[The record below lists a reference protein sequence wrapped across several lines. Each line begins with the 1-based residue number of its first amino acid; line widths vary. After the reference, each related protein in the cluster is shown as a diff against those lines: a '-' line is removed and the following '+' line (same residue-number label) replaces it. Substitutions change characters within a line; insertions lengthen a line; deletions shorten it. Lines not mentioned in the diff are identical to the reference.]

1 MKRKIIIFFYICLL
15 FFLLFHPKEAL
26 TGVKNGLGLWLNIM
40 IPTLL
45 PFLILTGALLKT
57 GNIRKLLKPSAF
69 FWKTFFGLSPAG
81 AYVLILGL
89 LCGYPMGAKLAHDLY
104 IDQQISRREGEY
116 LLTFSC
122 NASPAFIISYL
133 SGILLKNKIS
143 AVQMIL
149 TFLAADLF
157 CMLFFRFVVYR
168 GHTVDSVCV
177 NKIKKETYQQDS
189 IGVILDVSIL
199 DGFETITRLGGYILL
214 FSLILASISFYWP
227 FHAQSCMLFTAPL
240 ELTTGL
246 KQIAGAPLPWKSRY
260 LASMLLTSFGGFC
273 VMAQTKSVLE
283 NSFVT
288 DPLRYFKMSERQC
301 DIPDPSFLRYRL
313 TDLRLLLL

>member
-89 LCGYPMGAKLAHDLY
+89 LCGYPMGAKLAHDLH

-189 IGVILDVSIL
+189 IGVILDVSIM

-283 NSFVT
+283 NSLSLIPYAISKCLNASAIFLILV
-288 DPLRYFKMSERQC
+288 FS
-301 DIPDPSFLRYRL
+301 DIV
-313 TDLRLLLL
+313 

>member
-149 TFLAADLF
+149 TFRCISRAYCGLCLRKQD
-157 CMLFFRFVVYR
+157 
-168 GHTVDSVCV
+168 
-177 NKIKKETYQQDS
+177 KKRD
-189 IGVILDVSIL
+189 I
-199 DGFETITRLGGYILL
+199 
-214 FSLILASISFYWP
+214 P
-227 FHAQSCMLFTAPL
+227 
-240 ELTTGL
+240 TGL
-246 KQIAGAPLPWKSRY
+246 HRSHPGCLDHGRI
-260 LASMLLTSFGGFC
+260 
-273 VMAQTKSVLE
+273 
-283 NSFVT
+283 
-288 DPLRYFKMSERQC
+288 
-301 DIPDPSFLRYRL
+301 
-313 TDLRLLLL
+313 

>member
-1 MKRKIIIFFYICLL
+1 
-15 FFLLFHPKEAL
+15 
-26 TGVKNGLGLWLNIM
+26 
-40 IPTLL
+40 
-45 PFLILTGALLKT
+45 
-57 GNIRKLLKPSAF
+57 
-69 FWKTFFGLSPAG
+69 
-81 AYVLILGL
+81 
-89 LCGYPMGAKLAHDLY
+89 
-104 IDQQISRREGEY
+104 
-116 LLTFSC
+116 
-122 NASPAFIISYL
+122 
-133 SGILLKNKIS
+133 
-143 AVQMIL
+143 MIL

-189 IGVILDVSIL
+189 TGAILDVSIM
-199 DGFETITRLGGYILL
+199 DGFETITRLGGDILL

-246 KQIAGAPLPWKSRY
+246 KQITDAPLPWKSRY

-283 NSFVT
+283 NSLSLIPYAISKCLNASAIFLILV
-288 DPLRYFKMSERQC
+288 FS
-301 DIPDPSFLRYRL
+301 DIV
-313 TDLRLLLL
+313 

>member
-15 FFLLFHPKEAL
+15 LFLLFHPKEAL

-57 GNIRKLLKPSAF
+57 GNVRKLLKPSAF

-143 AVQMIL
+143 AVQMVL

-157 CMLFFRFVVYR
+157 CMLFFRFRCISRAYR
-168 GHTVDSVCV
+168 GLCLRKQD
-177 NKIKKETYQQDS
+177 KKRD
-189 IGVILDVSIL
+189 I
-199 DGFETITRLGGYILL
+199 
-214 FSLILASISFYWP
+214 P
-227 FHAQSCMLFTAPL
+227 
-240 ELTTGL
+240 TGL
-246 KQIAGAPLPWKSRY
+246 HRSHPGCLDHGRI
-260 LASMLLTSFGGFC
+260 
-273 VMAQTKSVLE
+273 
-283 NSFVT
+283 
-288 DPLRYFKMSERQC
+288 
-301 DIPDPSFLRYRL
+301 
-313 TDLRLLLL
+313 

>member
-1 MKRKIIIFFYICLL
+1 
-15 FFLLFHPKEAL
+15 
-26 TGVKNGLGLWLNIM
+26 
-40 IPTLL
+40 
-45 PFLILTGALLKT
+45 
-57 GNIRKLLKPSAF
+57 
-69 FWKTFFGLSPAG
+69 
-81 AYVLILGL
+81 
-89 LCGYPMGAKLAHDLY
+89 
-104 IDQQISRREGEY
+104 
-116 LLTFSC
+116 
-122 NASPAFIISYL
+122 
-133 SGILLKNKIS
+133 
-143 AVQMIL
+143 MIL

-189 IGVILDVSIL
+189 IGVILDVSIM

-246 KQIAGAPLPWKSRY
+246 KQIAGAPLPWKSRF

-273 VMAQTKSVLE
+273 VMVQTKSVLE
-283 NSFVT
+283 NSLSLIPYAISKCLNASAIFLILV
-288 DPLRYFKMSERQC
+288 FS
-301 DIPDPSFLRYRL
+301 DIV
-313 TDLRLLLL
+313 

>member
-177 NKIKKETYQQDS
+177 NKIKKETYQQGS
-189 IGVILDVSIL
+189 IGVILDVSIM

-246 KQIAGAPLPWKSRY
+246 KQIASAPLPWKSRY

-283 NSFVT
+283 NSLSLIPYAISKCLNASAIFLILV
-288 DPLRYFKMSERQC
+288 FS
-301 DIPDPSFLRYRL
+301 DIV
-313 TDLRLLLL
+313 

>member
-15 FFLLFHPKEAL
+15 LFLLFHPKEAL

-189 IGVILDVSIL
+189 IGVILDVSIM

-240 ELTTGL
+240 ELTTVL

-283 NSFVT
+283 NSLSLIPYAISKCLNASAIFLILV
-288 DPLRYFKMSERQC
+288 FS
-301 DIPDPSFLRYRL
+301 DIV
-313 TDLRLLLL
+313 

>member
-15 FFLLFHPKEAL
+15 LFLLFHPKEAL

-189 IGVILDVSIL
+189 IGVILDVSIM

-246 KQIAGAPLPWKSRY
+246 KQITGAPLPWKSRY

-283 NSFVT
+283 NSLSLIPYAISKCLNASAIFLILV
-288 DPLRYFKMSERQC
+288 FS
-301 DIPDPSFLRYRL
+301 DIV
-313 TDLRLLLL
+313 

>member
-15 FFLLFHPKEAL
+15 LFLLFHPKEAL

-104 IDQQISRREGEY
+104 IDQQIS
-116 LLTFSC
+116 
-122 NASPAFIISYL
+122 YL

-189 IGVILDVSIL
+189 IGVILDVSIM

-283 NSFVT
+283 NSLSLIPYAISKCLNASAIFLILV
-288 DPLRYFKMSERQC
+288 FS
-301 DIPDPSFLRYRL
+301 DIV
-313 TDLRLLLL
+313 

>member
-69 FWKTFFGLSPAG
+69 FWKTFFGLSPTG

-168 GHTVDSVCV
+168 GHTEDSVCV

-189 IGVILDVSIL
+189 IGAILDVSIL

-227 FHAQSCMLFTAPL
+227 FHAQSCMLVTAPL

-283 NSFVT
+283 NSLSLIPYAISKCLNASAIFLILV
-288 DPLRYFKMSERQC
+288 FS
-301 DIPDPSFLRYRL
+301 DIV
-313 TDLRLLLL
+313 